1 NFGSL
6 EPKAG
11 SESSQQNHNMRIFDA
26 KKFLT
31 IAPFER
37 SFHGE
42 AKVDWRW
49 DLRLK
54 FILPFFLYPVLP
66 SG

>member
-1 NFGSL
+1 
-6 EPKAG
+6 
-11 SESSQQNHNMRIFDA
+11 MRIFDA

-49 DLRLK
+49 DLRWDLRLK
-54 FILPFFLYPVLP
+54 FILLFFLYPVLP

>member
-1 NFGSL
+1 
-6 EPKAG
+6 
-11 SESSQQNHNMRIFDA
+11 MRIFDA

-37 SFHGE
+37 SFLGE
-42 AKVDWRW
+42 AKVDWHW